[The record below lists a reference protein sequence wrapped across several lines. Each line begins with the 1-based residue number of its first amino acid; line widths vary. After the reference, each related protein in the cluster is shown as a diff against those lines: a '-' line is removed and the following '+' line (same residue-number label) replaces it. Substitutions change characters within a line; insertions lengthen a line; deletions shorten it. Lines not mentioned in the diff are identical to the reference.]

1 MRPPDRLEAPVDRN
15 VLTLDEVAAWS
26 GPPLILF
33 VGIDTGGSGVH
44 AVFDRWAAVLAQPW
58 TLRGVDLP
66 PDTPAATYRRLVR
79 VMRDN
84 PAVHGA
90 VVTAHKLRLYRACAA
105 DLDRTDPL
113 VGVTHEVNALATAD
127 GCVSGYAR
135 DPVALSHVLPALL
148 PRLPAGDSAGPTV
161 LCLGAGGAA
170 TALLLTLHL
179 DVTGGDAARPDPP
192 ARVTFTDTRPEAL
205 AELREVAGRAGIDAS
220 RLSYV
225 TVGSPS
231 DSDAL
236 LADLAAPALVV
247 NATGLG
253 KDTPGSPLTGTA
265 PFGADTVAWDLNYR
279 GDLTFLRQAADAGA
293 HAVDGWDY
301 FVAGWAAAL
310 TAVAGVPL
318 TGDLLNRLADAAAAH
333 RPGR

>member
-1 MRPPDRLEAPVDRN
+1 MDRR
-15 VLTLDEVAAWS
+15 VLALDEVAAWS

-33 VGIDTGGSGVH
+33 VGIDTGGSLVH
-44 AVFDRWAAVLAQPW
+44 RVFDRWAAVLGQPW

-66 PDTPAATYRRLVR
+66 SDTSAATYRRLVGA
-79 VMRDN
+79 MRDN

-105 DLDRTDPL
+105 DLTRSDRL
-113 VGVTHEVNALATAD
+113 VGLTHEVNSLATAD
-127 GCVSGYAR
+127 GTVTAYAR
-135 DPVALSHVLPALL
+135 DAVSLAHVLPTLL
-148 PRLPAGDSAGPTV
+148 RHSSAHDRTDLNV

-179 DVTGGDAARPDPP
+179 DIDATAGALGPVDPP

-205 AELREVAGRAGIDAS
+205 DDLRRVADRAGIDGT

-225 TVGSPS
+225 PVLDPG
-231 DSDAL
+231 DNDAL
-236 LADLAAPALVV
+236 LADLPTPALVV

-253 KDTPGSPLTGTA
+253 KDAPGSPLSDKA
-265 PFGADTVAWDLNYR
+265 PLTPDMVAWDLNYR
-279 GDLTFLRQAADAGA
+279 GDLTFLRQATDAGA

-301 FVAGWAAAL
+301 FVAGWAGGL
-310 TAVAGVPL
+310 TAVSGIPL
-318 TGDLLNRLADAAAAH
+318 TGDLLLRLAEAAAGH
-333 RPGR
+333 RPRR

>member
-1 MRPPDRLEAPVDRN
+1 M
-15 VLTLDEVAAWS
+15 
-26 GPPLILF
+26 
-33 VGIDTGGSGVH
+33 
-44 AVFDRWAAVLAQPW
+44 
-58 TLRGVDLP
+58 
-66 PDTPAATYRRLVR
+66 
-79 VMRDN
+79 
-84 PAVHGA
+84 
-90 VVTAHKLRLYRACAA
+90 
-105 DLDRTDPL
+105 
-113 VGVTHEVNALATAD
+113 
-127 GCVSGYAR
+127 
-135 DPVALSHVLPALL
+135 ALSHVLPALL
-148 PRLPAGDSAGPTV
+148 PRRPAGDPTGPSV

-179 DVTGGDAARPDPP
+179 DVTGDGAARPEPP

-236 LADLAAPALVV
+236 LADLPAPELVV

-253 KDTPGSPLTGTA
+253 KDAPGSPLTDTA
-265 PFGADTVAWDLNYR
+265 PLGAGTVAWDLNYR
-279 GDLTFLRQAADAGA
+279 GDLTFLRQAAHAGA

-318 TGDLLNRLADAAAAH
+318 TGDLLSRLAGAAAAR

>member
-1 MRPPDRLEAPVDRN
+1 MGRH

-44 AVFDRWAAVLAQPW
+44 AVFDRWAAVLGQPW

-66 PDTPAATYRRLVR
+66 PDTPEATYRRLVQ

-84 PAVHGA
+84 PAVRGA

-105 DLDRTDPL
+105 DVGGADPL
-113 VGVTHEVNALATAD
+113 VDLTHEVNALATAD
-127 GCVSGYAR
+127 GGVTGYAR
-135 DPVALSHVLPALL
+135 DPVALGHVLPALL
-148 PRLPAGDSAGPTV
+148 PPARAGGHAGLNV

-179 DVTGGDAARPDPP
+179 GATDRDGARLDAP
-192 ARVTFTDTRPEAL
+192 AHVTFTDTRPEAL
-205 AELREVAGRAGIDAS
+205 TELRRVADRARIDAS
-220 RLSYV
+220 RVSYV
-225 TVGSPS
+225 TVGSAWE
-231 DSDAL
+231 SDAL
-236 LADLAAPALVV
+236 LAGLPTPALVV

-253 KDTPGSPLTGTA
+253 KDSPGSPLTEKA
-265 PFGADTVAWDLNYR
+265 PLGPAQVAWDLNYR
-279 GDLTFLRQAADAGA
+279 GDLTFLRQAAEAGA

-310 TAVAGVPL
+310 TAIAGIPL
-318 TGDLLNRLADAAAAH
+318 TGDLLTRLADAAARD
-333 RPGR
+333 RPAR